1 MEDLL
6 LIVKDIDIK
15 SSVDDSTSFIVE
27 DKTENLITSLE
38 EVSNTLPEWI
48 KTQESN
54 RNKCHA
60 LFSTNKHLN
69 KIAEYTVGNSD
80 CEKLIVVKIDVNFK
94 V

>member
-1 MEDLL
+1 MIVRPLQLKIKLKILL
-6 LIVKDIDIK
+6 RRQKKYL
-15 SSVDDSTSFIVE
+15 T
-27 DKTENLITSLE
+27 LY
-38 EVSNTLPEWI
+38 SNGS

>member
-1 MEDLL
+1 MNG
-6 LIVKDIDIK
+6 
-15 SSVDDSTSFIVE
+15 S
-27 DKTENLITSLE
+27 
-38 EVSNTLPEWI
+38 

-80 CEKLIVVKIDVNFK
+80 CEKLIVVKIDVYFK